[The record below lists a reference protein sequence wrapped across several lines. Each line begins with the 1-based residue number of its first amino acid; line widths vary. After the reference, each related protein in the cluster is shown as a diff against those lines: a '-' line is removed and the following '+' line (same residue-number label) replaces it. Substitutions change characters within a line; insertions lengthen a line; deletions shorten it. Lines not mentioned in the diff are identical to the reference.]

1 MNDLVE
7 IIGGEYV
14 LNVSKLL
21 EKAKE
26 QYIDDMDW
34 DELTNDFDIDYV
46 FEFLDDDEIDAITKE
61 VDYLDNHYEEIT
73 KEIEESIDWYVTEID
88 EYIEDVKWS
97 KKYGEY

>member
-1 MNDLVE
+1 MNDLFNV
-7 IIGGEYV
+7 IGGEYV

-21 EKAKE
+21 ERAKE
-26 QYIDDMDW
+26 EYINDMDW

-46 FEFLDDDEIDAITKE
+46 FDYLNDDEIDAITKE
-61 VDYLDNHYEEIT
+61 DDYVDHHYEDIK
-73 KEIEESIDWYVTEID
+73 KEMEESIDWYVNEIN